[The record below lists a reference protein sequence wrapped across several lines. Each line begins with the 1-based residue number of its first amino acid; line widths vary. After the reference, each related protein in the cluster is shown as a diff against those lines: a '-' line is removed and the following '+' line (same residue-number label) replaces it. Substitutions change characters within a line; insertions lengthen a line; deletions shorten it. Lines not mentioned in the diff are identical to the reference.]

1 MGQAVETIPKSA
13 SVAVLTGAGISVPS
27 GLAPFRGPGGMWN
40 DIDIE
45 EYVTAEA
52 FQRNRDKVIGF
63 LHDMRKV
70 AREAAPNGA
79 HLALARAEAVRED
92 NARFDIITQNIDGL
106 HARAGSRRVHEIHGS
121 LEVERCEACGTLA
134 APGETGCPCG
144 GRRRPHVVLFGE
156 MLPEDAVRATQV
168 ALQGC
173 DYFVA
178 VGTSGFVWPAA
189 GFVLEAR
196 SVGARCINVNV
207 EGSGN
212 DAFHEE
218 LIGPAE
224 EILPSLFGV
233 R

>member
-1 MGQAVETIPKSA
+1 MGRAVETIPKTA

-40 DIDIE
+40 DIDID
-45 EYVTAEA
+45 EYVTAAA
-52 FQRNRDKVIGF
+52 FQRNRDKVIDF
-63 LHDMRKV
+63 LDDMRKV
-70 AREAAPNGA
+70 ARDAAPNEA
-79 HLALARAEAVRED
+79 HLALARAEAARED

-106 HARAGSRRVHEIHGS
+106 HTRAGSRRVHEIHGS
-121 LEVERCEACGTLA
+121 LEVERCESCGTLA
-134 APGETGCPCG
+134 ALGETGCRCG
-144 GRRRPHVVLFGE
+144 GRWRPHVVLFGE
-156 MLPEDAVRATQV
+156 MLPENAVRATQV
-168 ALQGC
+168 ALQRC
-173 DYFVA
+173 DCFVA

-207 EGSGN
+207 EKSGN

-218 LIGPAE
+218 LIGRAE
-224 EILPSLFGV
+224 EILPRLFGL